1 MIHIEDYEREAQ
13 KDLVYLQE
21 EMLEFY
27 SSLNDPGKAQIET
40 FMSSKENV
48 IELETIKVL
57 QANAKL
63 NESIPASIIVKADIR
78 LNQNYERKINALSF
92 QRTS

>member
-1 MIHIEDYEREAQ
+1 MIHTIDWEHEAQ

-21 EMLEFY
+21 EKELFY
-27 SSLNDPGKAQIET
+27 QSLNDPGKAQIEV
-40 FMSSKENV
+40 FMNDDNQV
-48 IELETIKVL
+48 INIKAFEGL
-57 QANAKL
+57 QEKAKL
-63 NESIPASIIVKADIR
+63 NDSIPASIIVRGDVR

>member
-1 MIHIEDYEREAQ
+1 MIHIEDYQREHL

-63 NESIPASIIVKADIR
+63 NESIPASIIVKGDKR
-78 LNQNYERKINALSF
+78 LLKYYERKVNALPF
-92 QRTS
+92 

>member
-1 MIHIEDYEREAQ
+1 MIHIEDYQREHL

-63 NESIPASIIVKADIR
+63 NESIPASIIVKADKR
-78 LNQNYERKINALSF
+78 LGNYERNTESLSF

>member
-1 MIHIEDYEREAQ
+1 MIHIEDYQREHL

-48 IELETIKVL
+48 IELETIKAL
-57 QANAKL
+57 QETAKL
-63 NESIPASIIVKADIR
+63 NESIPASIIVKGDRR
-78 LNQNYERKINALSF
+78 LLKYYERQVNALPF
-92 QRTS
+92 

>member
-1 MIHIEDYEREAQ
+1 MIHTIDWEHEFQ
-13 KDLVYLQE
+13 KNLVYLQE

-63 NESIPASIIVKADIR
+63 NESIPASIIVKGDRR
-78 LNQNYERKINALSF
+78 LLKYYERQVNALPF
-92 QRTS
+92 

>member
-1 MIHIEDYEREAQ
+1 MIHIEDYEREHL

-48 IELETIKVL
+48 IELETIKDL
-57 QANAKL
+57 QEKAKL
-63 NESIPASIIVKADIR
+63 NDSIPASIIVKGDKR
-78 LNQNYERKINALSF
+78 LLKYYERKIDALPF
-92 QRTS
+92 